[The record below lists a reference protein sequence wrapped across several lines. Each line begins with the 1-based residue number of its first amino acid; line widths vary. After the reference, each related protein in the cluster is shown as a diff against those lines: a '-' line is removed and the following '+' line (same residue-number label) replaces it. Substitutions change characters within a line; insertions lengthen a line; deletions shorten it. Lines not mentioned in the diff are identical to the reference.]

1 VLCVHTFIGV
11 ARFFLAQHTKTGKNI
26 PWVPHKQTNNKQTLS
41 KFIQIREFTEY
52 SAVVE
57 MASESFIISKKL
69 GVETRAN

>member
-1 VLCVHTFIGV
+1 MISIVKVDVL
-11 ARFFLAQHTKTGKNI
+11 KTGL
-26 PWVPHKQTNNKQTLS
+26 WVPHKQTNNKQTLS